1 MTEPFEKFL
10 NCIFHK
16 TKKSNKKFH
25 IAGDFNLNVLD
36 HDNCKKVQNFLNLL
50 YQNNMIPIINKP
62 TRVTK
67 KTATAIDHI
76 ITNCFVDTNF
86 KTAIFKSDISDHFLI
101 CVFLSPMIDENKNEV
116 TYIYKRNINSE
127 KIEKF
132 NQKLY
137 EIDWNEVKICE
148 HPSQSYEIFLTKFLS
163 IYGDFFPKKK
173 IKVKSKDVQSPS
185 ITAGIKKSSKRKQQ
199 LYEKFLK
206 CRSERNEDEYKNY
219 KRLFETIK
227 KR

>member
-1 MTEPFEKFL
+1 M
-10 NCIFHK
+10 
-16 TKKSNKKFH
+16 
-25 IAGDFNLNVLD
+25 DFNLNVLD
-36 HDNCKKVQNFLNLL
+36 HDNCKKVQNFLDLL
-50 YQNNMIPIINKP
+50 FQNNIIPIINKP

-127 KIEKF
+127 TIEKF

-137 EIDWNEVKICE
+137 EIDWNEVKSCE
-148 HPSQSYEIFLTKFLS
+148 HPSESYEIFLTKFLN
-163 IYGDFFPKKK
+163 IYDDFFPKKK
-173 IKVKSKDVQSPS
+173 IEVKGKTFKVL
-185 ITAGIKKSSKRKQQ
+185 G
-199 LYEKFLK
+199 
-206 CRSERNEDEYKNY
+206 
-219 KRLFETIK
+219 
-227 KR
+227 

>member
-1 MTEPFEKFL
+1 MTEPFKKFL

-16 TKKSNKKFH
+16 TKKSNWEFH
-25 IAGDFNLNVLD
+25 IDGDFNLNVLD
-36 HDNCKKVQNFLNLL
+36 RDNCKKVQNFVNLL

-86 KTAIFKSDISDHFLI
+86 KTAIFKSDICDHFPI

-116 TYIYKRNINSE
+116 TYIYIVGIYVRNINSGTV
-127 KIEKF
+127 EKF

-137 EIDWNEVKICE
+137 EIDWNEVKSCE
-148 HPSQSYEIFLTKFLS
+148 HPSESCEIFLTKFLS
-163 IYGDFFPKKK
+163 IYDDFFPKKK
-173 IKVKSKDVQSPS
+173 IEVKVKTFKVL
-185 ITAGIKKSSKRKQQ
+185 G
-199 LYEKFLK
+199 
-206 CRSERNEDEYKNY
+206 
-219 KRLFETIK
+219 
-227 KR
+227 